1 MKPGHPQYMTED
13 ERLYY
18 YGRCSEYN
26 EIRNGIDKYKWCKTC
41 NANHFRQ
48 DFSKWTSGNAEIN
61 YFIQNAQIYACY
73 HKLVLVWYPWE
84 SFSDVEKIGEGGYG
98 TVFRAK
104 NKMGRIL
111 DWDLQNNQW
120 RRFEIDDYV
129 ALKTIGH
136 SKLLNK
142 EFLNE
147 VILCLII

>member
-1 MKPGHPQYMTED
+1 M
-13 ERLYY
+13 
-18 YGRCSEYN
+18 
-26 EIRNGIDKYKWCKTC
+26 
-41 NANHFRQ
+41 
-48 DFSKWTSGNAEIN
+48 
-61 YFIQNAQIYACY
+61 
-73 HKLVLVWYPWE
+73 LVWYPWE

-104 NKMGRIL
+104 NEMGRIL
-111 DWDLQNNQW
+111 DWDLQNDRW
-120 RRFEIDDYV
+120 HHFEIDDYV